1 MHDLTGRWNLT
12 RLAVEFAA
20 PLAAVSFETVNN
32 GTIEQWNSR
41 TMEGQNNALALCGVK
56 VPGEDSFSYPMY
68 KNRIESTKILHS
80 DKETFI

>member
-1 MHDLTGRWNLT
+1 MSLLLHAIIMHDLTDRWNLT

-41 TMEGQNNALALCGVK
+41 RMEGQNNALALCGVK
-56 VPGEDSFSYPMY
+56 VPEEDSFSYPMY
-68 KNRIESTKILHS
+68 K
-80 DKETFI
+80 D